1 MKIRSFLHKGLRRLY
16 EQGQTKGV
24 PAASIDKLRKQLAFM
39 QDMEDESELRRL
51 ALWKAHQLTGDRKGA
66 WCLFVTANYRM
77 TFRVDAAERE
87 IYDVDLEDYH

>member
-16 EQGQTKGV
+16 EDDQTKGV
-24 PAASIDKLRKQLAFM
+24 PAASVDKLRKQLAFM
-39 QDMEDESELRRL
+39 QDMDDESELRDL
-51 ALWKAHQLTGDRKGA
+51 ALWKAHQLTGDRKRV
-66 WCLFVTANYRM
+66 WSLFVTANYRM